1 MQDNTSVTSE
11 RIVIMDYILLI
22 LGFVLLVKGAD
33 FFVDGSSS
41 VAKILKIPAIV
52 IGLTVV
58 AFGTSMPELSVSV
71 TAAIRGSNDLAVS
84 NVLGSNIFNLL
95 VVLGCCSLVKPVQA
109 KWSLLKK
116 EFPFSIFIAVIL
128 LLVDSDFSIAKIIDG
143 NRPFVLGRMAG
154 LLFLILFAIYIYA
167 TVRTAL
173 HSREDNSEEED
184 YKMMSPIKSAIFI
197 LVGLTGIVWGG
208 DLVVDSAC
216 NIAETFGLSQTFIGL
231 TIVALGTSLPELVT
245 SMVAASKGENDLAVG
260 NVVGSNI
267 FNILLILGISSVIT
281 PITLDV
287 TAVYDTLILIAAS
300 LIVYI
305 SAISK
310 REIQRKEGAFFLL
323 AYLAFFVYVLLR

>member
-1 MQDNTSVTSE
+1 
-11 RIVIMDYILLI
+11 MDYILLI
-22 LGFVLLVKGAD
+22 LGFLLLIKGAD

-41 VAKILKIPAIV
+41 VAKLLRVPTII

-71 TAAIRGSNDLAVS
+71 TAAMKGSNDLAVS

-95 VVLGCCSLVKPVQA
+95 VVLGCCALVNPVEA

-116 EFPFSIFIAVIL
+116 EFPFSIFITVIL
-128 LLVDSDFSIAKIIDG
+128 LLLDSDFSVTKVLSG
-143 NRPFVLGRMAG
+143 GETFSLGRPAG
-154 LLFLILFAIYIYA
+154 ILFLILFVLFLYA
-167 TVRTAL
+167 TVKTAL
-173 HSREDNSEEED
+173 ASRAEIDASADED
-184 YKMMSPIKSAIFI
+184 YKILSPVKSAVYII
-197 LVGLTGIVWGG
+197 GGLVGIVWGG

-245 SMVAASKGENDLAVG
+245 SMVAAGKGENDLAVG

-267 FNILLILGISSVIT
+267 FNILLILGTSATIT

-300 LIVYI
+300 LIVYV

-310 REIQRKEGAFFLL
+310 REIQKKEGALFLL
-323 AYLAFFVYVLLR
+323 AYLAFFIYVLLR

>member
-1 MQDNTSVTSE
+1 
-11 RIVIMDYILLI
+11 MDYILLI

-71 TAAIRGSNDLAVS
+71 TAAIRGRN
-84 NVLGSNIFNLL
+84 
-95 VVLGCCSLVKPVQA
+95 
-109 KWSLLKK
+109 
-116 EFPFSIFIAVIL
+116 IFIAVIL

-184 YKMMSPIKSAIFI
+184 DKMMSPIKSAIFI
-197 LVGLTGIVWGG
+197 LVGLAGIVWGG